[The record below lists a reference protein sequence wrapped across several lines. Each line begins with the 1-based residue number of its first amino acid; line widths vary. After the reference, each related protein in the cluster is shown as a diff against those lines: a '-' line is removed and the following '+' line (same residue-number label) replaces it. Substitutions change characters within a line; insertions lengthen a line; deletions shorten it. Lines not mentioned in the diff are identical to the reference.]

1 MIFVG
6 LLCFRGVFVVIVV
19 GGLLG
24 VVWCGV
30 GSDCKCGVVW
40 AHLLLP
46 VSWPVGGGPGA

>member
-6 LLCFRGVFVVIVV
+6 LLCFRGVFVVVVV
-19 GGLLG
+19 GDLLG
-24 VVWCGV
+24 VVW
-30 GSDCKCGVVW
+30 CGVVW